1 MSRLNDVNGFID
13 QSRRCQTSDDLR
25 RLMEAITLEMGF
37 HSYALFQHVH
47 HFSWANK
54 RLLAI
59 SNYSRSWL
67 EYFFEQKFTR
77 DDPVQMA
84 SYRTSIG
91 FRFGQ
96 IPSLISLSDRQREIL
111 AATRREGMTDGFC
124 VPAHIPGETNGT
136 CTFVVRDSAPL
147 PEANLPMAQLV
158 GGFAYEAA
166 RQIQLSGQ
174 RIVAACSRR
183 KLTTRQLECIVLIAR
198 GKTDWEIAKILGV
211 QEQTVTDHVDA
222 ARNRCGVSRRTE
234 LVVHA
239 LYNGD
244 ITFNDILK

>member
-1 MSRLNDVNGFID
+1 MSRLSDVNSFIER
-13 QSRRCQTSDDLR
+13 SRQCRTADDLR
-25 RLMEAITLEMGF
+25 RIMEAITLEMGF
-37 HSYALFQHVH
+37 HSYALFQHAR
-47 HFSWANK
+47 HFSWTNT

-59 SNYSRSWL
+59 SNYSRAWL
-67 EYFFEQKFTR
+67 EYFFEQKFTSE
-77 DDPVQMA
+77 DPVHVA

-91 FRFGQ
+91 FRFNQ
-96 IPSLISLSDRQREIL
+96 IPTLIALSDRQREIL

-166 RQIQLSGQ
+166 RQIQSSGEDVL
-174 RIVAACSRR
+174 RNSPSLKV
-183 KLTTRQLECIVLIAR
+183 TTRQLECIVLVAR

-211 QEQTVTDHVDA
+211 QEQTVSDHIDA
-222 ARNRCGVSRRTE
+222 ARMRCGVSRRTE

-239 LYNGD
+239 LYNGY

>member
-1 MSRLNDVNGFID
+1 
-13 QSRRCQTSDDLR
+13 
-25 RLMEAITLEMGF
+25 
-37 HSYALFQHVH
+37 
-47 HFSWANK
+47 
-54 RLLAI
+54 
-59 SNYSRSWL
+59 
-67 EYFFEQKFTR
+67 
-77 DDPVQMA
+77 
-84 SYRTSIG
+84 
-91 FRFGQ
+91 
-96 IPSLISLSDRQREIL
+96 
-111 AATRREGMTDGFC
+111 MTDGFC

-136 CTFVVRDSAPL
+136 CTFVVRDSTPL

-174 RIVAACSRR
+174 RIVKAASRR
-183 KLTTRQLECIVLIAR
+183 NLTTRQLECVILVAR

-222 ARNRCGVSRRTE
+222 ARVRCGVSRRTE

-239 LYNGD
+239 LYSGD